1 MIHDGYKRNQFTV
14 SDVVSYYLK
23 NIELIDKAGPELN
36 SIISVNK
43 NALKI
48 ALKLDS
54 SLIKDKE
61 IGPLFGIPVIIK
73 DNINTLDGLPTT
85 AGSRVLAKSYPTK
98 NSWIANELQ
107 KSNAIILGKLTSQNG
122 QIIELP
128 THLVDGVVYKVK
140 QKTHMF
146 LIEIH
151 VVQAPVQ
158 LLLYPQI
165 LCCIHWNRDLGL
177 SNMSFKR

>member
-23 NIELIDKAGPELN
+23 NIEFIDKAGPKLN

-48 ALKLDS
+48 ASKLDS

-73 DNINTLDGLPTT
+73 DNINTLNGLPTT
-85 AGSRVLAKSYPTK
+85 AGSRIIAKSYPIK
-98 NSWIANELQ
+98 NSWIANKLE
-107 KSNAIILGKLTSQNG
+107 KSNANYIRKS
-122 QIIELP
+122 
-128 THLVDGVVYKVK
+128 
-140 QKTHMF
+140 
-146 LIEIH
+146 
-151 VVQAPVQ
+151 
-158 LLLYPQI
+158 
-165 LCCIHWNRDLGL
+165 
-177 SNMSFKR
+177 